1 MSRFF
6 ELVNNPLVKAL
17 AGLCRGSSNFAVKLR
32 RKTEVELTGV
42 GFVRV
47 FSFLP
52 AVFKIFF
59 NDGMKTFGCF
69 RNTFTVKAY
78 DIACIYDPA
87 NEYAVIKV
95 GINSGNISFIGQH
108 VHGVSPVRVSNSL
121 MSLTA

>member
-6 ELVNNPLVKAL
+6 ELVDNPLFKAL
-17 AGLCRGSSNFAVKLR
+17 AGLCCGSSNFAVKLR

-42 GFVRV
+42 RFIRV

-59 NDGMKTFGCF
+59 NDGMKNLGYLQ
-69 RNTFTVKAY
+69 NSFTVKAY

-87 NEYAVIKV
+87 NENAVIKV

-108 VHGVSPVRVSNSL
+108 VHGVSPVLVSNSL
-121 MSLTA
+121 TSLTA